1 MLKIKSLKSYYESIC
16 VLKSVSLH
24 IKEGEIVTLIG
35 ANGSGKSTLLNT
47 IVGLSEKSEGS
58 IFYNENELLGLSP
71 SNIVKLGIVLVPE
84 GRQLFYPMNTLDNL
98 LLGTYSI
105 YTRKNKKNIQDRIEE
120 IFEIFPVLANRKNQ
134 LAGTLSGGEQQMLS
148 IARSLMA
155 RPKLLLLDEPSIG
168 LAPKIVENIFHI
180 LLKIREIEN
189 LTIFLVEQN
198 AKLALQVCERG
209 YVIETGQI
217 VLSGSS
223 DELKNNKEVM
233 RAYLGKTEE

>member
-1 MLKIKSLKSYYESIC
+1 MLKIKSLKAYYGSIC

-47 IVGLSEKSEGS
+47 IVGLTEKTEGS
-58 IFYNENELLGLSP
+58 IIFEGNELLGLSP
-71 SNIVKLGIVLVPE
+71 SYIVKLGIVLVPE
-84 GRQLFYPMNTLDNL
+84 GRQLFYPMNILDNL

-105 YTRKNKKNIQDRIEE
+105 YNRKTKKNIQQRIEE
-120 IFEIFPVLANRKNQ
+120 IFEIFPMLAERKNQ

-148 IARSLMA
+148 IARALMA
-155 RPKLLLLDEPSIG
+155 RPKFLLLDEPSIG
-168 LAPKIVENIFHI
+168 LAPKIVENIFHT
-180 LLKIREIEN
+180 LLKLRELEN

-198 AKLALQVCERG
+198 AKLALEVCERG

-223 DELKNNKEVM
+223 EELKNNKEVM